1 VQSRRPVRA
10 FGFFVARRRCIMGNA
25 PPPLAPPARGGE
37 FVVMTSSF
45 LPLDGGGEVGVTH
58 HARERV
64 DNGDGSI

>member
-37 FVVMTSSF
+37 FVVMTSNI